1 MAGRTPPTGLSG
13 ATFYQGAMFPEWN
26 GNLLV
31 AGLKEKH
38 VSRLV
43 IENDRVVGE
52 ERLLTDLGERI
63 RDVAVG
69 ADGSVFVITDQDDGK
84 LVRLS
89 AGE

>member
-1 MAGRTPPTGLSG
+1 VIAPGGMTL
-13 ATFYQGAMFPEWN
+13 YDGAMFPGWN

-31 AGLKEKH
+31 GALGGKH
-38 VSRLV
+38 LARLV

-69 ADGSVFVITDQDDGK
+69 PDGAVWVITDEQNCK

-89 AGE
+89 RGG